1 MMATYAPESE
11 GASLWRLDE
20 DTGSYVAYSREQFSG
35 LAIGLGSVW
44 ATSTVP
50 EPGST
55 EGFVGHLNQIEPASG
70 APLARIE
77 GDRWDWD
84 EMFVATDAGMVWTVS
99 AFGDIRFPDH
109 YVTGFD
115 PIAGAVVAEFTIDFT
130 ITDFAAG
137 EGALWV
143 THPDA
148 DTIARID
155 PATRRVTQEIR
166 VGRIPEKLAAGAGAV
181 WVASARDQTIT
192 RVDSRSLD
200 IRTIDVGGVPTDV
213 AVGEEAVWVTVDV
226 R

>member
-20 DTGSYVAYSREQFSG
+20 DTGSYVAYSRDQFSG

-44 ATSTVP
+44 ATSIVP
-50 EPGST
+50 ESGST
-55 EGFVGHLNQIEPASG
+55 EGFVGYLNQIEPASG
-70 APLARIE
+70 ATLARIE

-84 EMFVATDAGMVWTVS
+84 EMFVATDAGMVWTAS

-109 YVTGFD
+109 HVTGFD
-115 PIAGAVVAEFTIDFT
+115 PVASEVVTEFTIDFT

-155 PATRRVTQEIR
+155 SATGQSDPGDQSRADTGEARCRRGGGLGRQRAGPRRSRASTLGASTSRPSTSAAYRPTSQPAREPC
-166 VGRIPEKLAAGAGAV
+166 G
-181 WVASARDQTIT
+181 
-192 RVDSRSLD
+192 
-200 IRTIDVGGVPTDV
+200 
-213 AVGEEAVWVTVDV
+213 
-226 R
+226 

>member
-1 MMATYAPESE
+1 MGDERWPEQ
-11 GASLWRLDE
+11 
-20 DTGSYVAYSREQFSG
+20 GSAKSFGGY
-35 LAIGLGSVW
+35 
-44 ATSTVP
+44 
-50 EPGST
+50 
-55 EGFVGHLNQIEPASG
+55 LNQIEPASG
-70 APLARIE
+70 ATLARIE
-77 GDRWDWD
+77 GKRDQWDWD

-99 AFGDIRFPDH
+99 AFGDVRFPDH

-115 PIAGAVVAEFTIDFT
+115 PVASAVITEFTIDFT

-155 PATRRVTQEIR
+155 PATGKVTQEIR

-181 WVASARDQTIT
+181 WVASARDKTVT
-192 RVDSRSLD
+192 RVDSQSLD
-200 IRTIDVGGVPTDV
+200 ITTIDVGGIPTDV
-213 AVGEEAVWVTVDV
+213 AAGEGAVWVTVDV